1 MRQMMKRDLE
11 IQIVALLAMATRKK
25 VLSWEPLTGDCYRS
39 GGDSRSYD
47 LHWLYWYSATGI
59 TLGRQGVV
67 LSFQDQH
74 ATFLW
79 GTTGME
85 AAKDL
90 LDTIDDKWKLY
101 HGRIREGCASMLPHD
116 YSSSHIG
123 RMHHPCLRVLAL
135 LLQATKD
142 GAMKWTQDNQNPNLF
157 SSLMDHR
164 KFEIAFLAPADS
176 EDRPIGPLMA
186 QLSLPTANLVFAC
199 GTDGFFLIEEIL
211 SLEVSEWR
219 TRFDVIEASLQTEI
233 GYLQQLVSLPL
244 QSDS

>member
-1 MRQMMKRDLE
+1 MMKHELE
-11 IQIVALLAMATRKK
+11 IQFLALLAMATRKK

-39 GGDSRSYD
+39 SGDSRSYD

-90 LDTIDDKWKLY
+90 LDAIDDKWKLY
-101 HGRIREGCASMLPHD
+101 HGRIREGCVSMLPHD
-116 YSSSHIG
+116 HSSSHTE

-157 SSLMDHR
+157 SSAKDNR
-164 KFEIAFLAPADS
+164 KVEIAFLEPVDS

-186 QLSLPTANLVFAC
+186 QLSLPTANVVFAC
-199 GTDGFFLIEEIL
+199 GTDGFFLIEEIVSL
-211 SLEVSEWR
+211 SVSDWR
-219 TRFDVIEASLQTEI
+219 TRLNVAEAALQEEI
-233 GYLQQLVSLPL
+233 GYLQQLVSLPP
-244 QSDS
+244 QPDS